1 MNLFTPQEVIAN
13 YARAGV
19 AKAGFPAWK
28 LLLLGVLAGIF
39 IAMACVVSS
48 TAAHDA
54 VTVGGGR
61 LVTGVIFAFGLALVI
76 MTSAELFTGNSL
88 MVISVLERQLRLRG
102 LLRNWCLVYIGNFAG
117 ALLVAAGCAFF
128 GQLNYSTNG
137 LAAYTIRIA
146 VSKVSLPFG
155 SAVVFGFFCNLLVC
169 TGIFMSLSAQD
180 VIGRLF
186 GAMLPVAYFVCA
198 GFEHSVANMYYVP
211 AGLFAL
217 SVPAYA
223 AKVAELGINTSALTW
238 TNCLIANILPVTL
251 GNIVGGAG
259 FASLMWVSHRAKKS
273 AV

>member
-19 AKAGFPAWK
+19 AKAGFPVWK

-54 VTVGGGR
+54 ATVGGGR
-61 LVTGVIFAFGLALVI
+61 LITGVIFAFGLALVI
-76 MTSAELFTGNSL
+76 MTSAELFTGNCL

-128 GQLNYSTNG
+128 GQLNYSANG

-146 VSKVSLPFG
+146 VAKASLPFG

-169 TGIFMSLSAQD
+169 TGIFMSLSSHD

-223 AKVAELGINTSALTW
+223 AKAAALGINTSALTW
-238 TNCLIANILPVTL
+238 ANCLIVNILPVTL

-259 FASLMWVSHRAKKS
+259 FAGLMWVSHRAKKP